1 MSNDP
6 CVALQRLLK
15 AQLWKEALAQVD
27 TLLEANPC
35 AVQLHLLHGQLI
47 QLQDENTPYTLEDA
61 EKAFRRA
68 VELDTTYFD
77 ALVELMHFYDAVCP
91 DTPKAV
97 AYAKQVKALAQKALA
112 EAHAI
117 LDAQVETH
125 A

>member
-1 MSNDP
+1 MSSNP
-6 CVALQRLLK
+6 YVTLQRLLE
-15 AQLWKEALAQVD
+15 AQLWKEALTQVD
-27 TLLEANPC
+27 ALLKANPY
-35 AVQLHLLHGQLI
+35 AAQLHRLHGQLI
-47 QLQDENTPYTLEDA
+47 QLQDENTPYALEDA

-68 VELDTTYFD
+68 VDLDTTYFD

-117 LDAQVETH
+117 LDAEVETH

>member
-1 MSNDP
+1 
-6 CVALQRLLK
+6 
-15 AQLWKEALAQVD
+15 
-27 TLLEANPC
+27 
-35 AVQLHLLHGQLI
+35 
-47 QLQDENTPYTLEDA
+47 
-61 EKAFRRA
+61 
-68 VELDTTYFD
+68 
-77 ALVELMHFYDAVCP
+77 VCP

>member
-1 MSNDP
+1 MNSDP
-6 CVALQRLLK
+6 YVTLQRLLE

-27 TLLEANPC
+27 ALLRANPY
-35 AVQLHLLHGQLI
+35 AAQLHRLHGQLI
-47 QLQDENTPYTLEDA
+47 QLQDENTPYALEDA
-61 EKAFRRA
+61 EKAFQRA
-68 VELDTTYFD
+68 VDLDATYFD

-97 AYAKQVKALAQKALA
+97 AYAKQVKVLAQKALA

>member
-1 MSNDP
+1 MSSNP
-6 CVALQRLLK
+6 YVTLQRLLE
-15 AQLWKEALAQVD
+15 AQLWKEALTQVD
-27 TLLEANPC
+27 ALLKANPY
-35 AVQLHLLHGQLI
+35 AAQLHRLHGQLI
-47 QLQDENTPYTLEDA
+47 QLQDENTPYALEDA

-68 VELDTTYFD
+68 VDLDTTYFD